1 MTFITIG
8 RRCVLAAVAVAA
20 IAPAAFAQDS
30 VLRLGSIFAQTGPN
44 ASIGTEALTG
54 VQYAAR
60 RINEAGGVE
69 IGGTT
74 YTVEIEN
81 IDDESRVE
89 RSVAAAER
97 LVSDPDIPVIFTPP
111 SSTTTLGVVP
121 IAQEN
126 GRISM
131 SFIASAPAVTGEE
144 YPLSFR
150 STLTAIMNIAPAV
163 EYLVNEQGA
172 TSIAYIGRNDDWGRA
187 AANAIQT
194 TADRLGVEVVM
205 TEYFESGSTDFYGV
219 ITAARASGADAVIGA
234 AFVEDGVSMITQY
247 RELQMD
253 LPFMSVAVIW
263 ASPTFMNA
271 AGDAIDGIYIS
282 TGPTTSTSDA
292 LDAFS
297 AQYMEDTGLQALPY
311 VITGYDNVNLVIA
324 AMQAAGSI
332 EPAAVAEAMKGLEYQ
347 GLLQSYNFGGDTQ
360 SDVVI
365 NIVRVDDGAISV
377 ISSARTE

>member
-1 MTFITIG
+1 MTCMKIG
-8 RRCVLAAVAVAA
+8 RRCVLAATAAVTFAS
-20 IAPAAFAQDS
+20 AAFAQDA

-44 ASIGTEALTG
+44 ASIGTEALAG
-54 VQYAAR
+54 VEYAAR
-60 RINEAGGVE
+60 VINEAGGVE
-69 IGGTT
+69 IGGTV

-121 IAQEN
+121 ITEEN
-126 GRISM
+126 GRIAM
-131 SFIASAPAVTGEE
+131 SFIASAPSVTGDEH
-144 YPLSFR
+144 PLSFR

-163 EYLVNEQGA
+163 EFLVNEQGV
-172 TSIAYIGRNDDWGRA
+172 SRIAYIGRNDDWGRA
-187 AANAIQT
+187 AANAIQL
-194 TADRLGVEVVM
+194 TADRLGAEVVM

-219 ITAARASGADAVIGA
+219 ITAARASSAEAVIGA

-271 AGDAIDGIYIS
+271 AGDAMDGIYIS
-282 TGPTTSTSDA
+282 TGPTTSSSAA
-292 LDAFS
+292 LDAFN
-297 AQYMEDTGLQALPY
+297 AQYMADTGLQALPY
-311 VITGYDNVNLVIA
+311 VITGFDNVNLVIA
-324 AMQAAGSI
+324 AMQAAGTTD
-332 EPAAVAEAMKGLEYQ
+332 PMAVAEAMRGLEYQ
-347 GLLQSYNFGGDTQ
+347 GLLQTYDFGGDAQ
-360 SDVVI
+360 SSVVI
-365 NIVRVDDGAISV
+365 NIVQVEDGGISV
-377 ISSARTE
+377 ISSATTE

>member
-1 MTFITIG
+1 MTFMTIG
-8 RRCVLAAVAVAA
+8 RRCVLAAVAAVAL
-20 IAPAAFAQDS
+20 APAAFAQDA

-44 ASIGTEALTG
+44 ASIGTEALAG
-54 VQYAAR
+54 VEYAAR
-60 RINEAGGVE
+60 MINEAGGVD
-69 IGGTT
+69 IGGTI
-74 YTVEIEN
+74 YTIEIEN

-126 GRISM
+126 GRIAL
-131 SFIASAPAVTGEE
+131 SFIASAPSVTGEDL
-144 YPLSFR
+144 PLSFR

-163 EYLVNEQGA
+163 EYLVNEEGA
-172 TSIAYIGRNDDWGRA
+172 QTIAYIGRNDDWGRA
-187 AANAIQT
+187 AAEAIQL
-194 TADRLGVEVVM
+194 TADRLGAEVVM

-219 ITAARASGADAVIGA
+219 LTAARASGADAVIGA

-247 RELQMD
+247 RELQMEQ
-253 LPFMSVAVIW
+253 PFMSVAVIW

-271 AGDAIDGIYIS
+271 AGDAMDGIYIS
-282 TGPTTSTSDA
+282 TGPTTSTSEE
-292 LDAFS
+292 LDAFRE
-297 AQYMEDTGLQALPY
+297 QYTVDTGHEALPY
-311 VITGYDNVNLVIA
+311 VITGFDNVNLVIA
-324 AMQAAGSI
+324 AMQAAGSTDP
-332 EPAAVAEAMKGLEYQ
+332 EAVAEAMRGLEYD
-347 GLLQSYNFGGDTQ
+347 GLLQTYSFGGDTQ

-365 NIVRVDDGAISV
+365 NIVEVEDGDISV

>member
-1 MTFITIG
+1 MTFMTIG
-8 RRCVLAAVAVAA
+8 RRCVLAAVAAA
-20 IAPAAFAQDS
+20 TFAPAAFAQDA

-44 ASIGTEALTG
+44 ASIGTEALAG
-54 VQYAAR
+54 VEYAAR
-60 RINEAGGVE
+60 VINEAGGVE
-69 IGGTT
+69 IGGTV
-74 YTVEIEN
+74 YTIEIEN

-97 LVSDPDIPVIFTPP
+97 LVSDPAIPVIFTPP

-121 IAQEN
+121 IAEEN
-126 GRISM
+126 GRLAM
-131 SFIASAPAVTGEE
+131 SFIASAPAVTENH
-144 YPLSFR
+144 PLSFR
-150 STLTAIMNIAPAV
+150 STLTAIMNVAPAV
-163 EYLVNEQGA
+163 EFLVTEQGA
-172 TSIAYIGRNDDWGRA
+172 QRIAYIGRNDDWGRA
-187 AANAIQT
+187 AAAAIQA
-194 TADRLGVEVVM
+194 TADRLGAEVVM
-205 TEYFESGSTDFYGV
+205 TEFFESGSTDFYGV

-282 TGPTTSTSDA
+282 TGPTTSSSDA
-292 LDAFS
+292 LDAFN

-311 VITGYDNVNLVIA
+311 VVTGYDTVNLVIA

-332 EPAAVAEAMKGLEYQ
+332 EPEAVAEAMRGLSYQ
-347 GLLQSYNFGGDTQ
+347 GLLQSYSFGGDNQ

-365 NIVRVDDGAISV
+365 NIVQVDDGEVSV
-377 ISSARTE
+377 ISSAITE

>member
-234 AFVEDGVSMITQY
+234 AFVEDGVSM
-247 RELQMD
+247 
-253 LPFMSVAVIW
+253 
-263 ASPTFMNA
+263 NA